1 MNDYKDIY
9 EQFVDEASFL
19 WVLRSIAVEQPHYN
33 VVTLRELEQRID
45 AQLDGLMTSI
55 EDAWQICLEALKLA
69 EPGEVFTSTVIAFRS
84 HDITKIQK
92 AVEVGLSNDEATKG
106 LISALG
112 WLPGRLVHP
121 WMSKFFS
128 SKDLDHKYLAL
139 AACSVRR
146 ENPGEHLNKI
156 LDRKDCKEHE
166 KLYSRALRLIGELR
180 RQDLMPSLEKTVN
193 SDNQTIQF
201 WSNWS
206 AVLLGNRSA
215 VNNLSPFVFES
226 GLYQVRAID
235 IAFRALPIEVG
246 RRWISKLGGDESQ
259 MRSVIKATGIL
270 GDPHAVNWLINNM
283 HDARVAKLSGEA
295 FTLITGIDLA
305 GHSLTLDSL
314 PETPI
319 HPDNGVDNEDV
330 SLDEDENL
338 PWPDAQEVS
347 IAWMNVGKNYV
358 SGQRYF
364 LGLNINASA
373 LKNHFSSSNQ
383 RHRKAA
389 SLELALMDESIPLLN
404 YKAKL

>member
-19 WVLRSIAVEQPHYN
+19 WVLRSIAVKQPHYN
-33 VVTLRELEQRID
+33 AVALRELEQRID

-55 EDAWQICLEALKLA
+55 GDAWQICLEALKQA

-84 HDITKIQK
+84 HDIAKIQK

-121 WMSKFFS
+121 WVSKFFT

-146 ENPGEHLNKI
+146 ENPGEHLNRI
-156 LDRKDCKEHE
+156 LDREDCKEHE
-166 KLYSRALRLIGELR
+166 NLYSRALRLIGELR
-180 RQDLMPSLEKTVN
+180 RQDLMPSLEKAVN

-206 AVLLGNRSA
+206 AVLLGDRSA

-226 GLYQVRAID
+226 EVYQVRAID
-235 IAFRALPIEVG
+235 IAFRALPIEIG
-246 RRWISKLGGDESQ
+246 RSWISKLGGDESQ

-283 HDARVAKLSGEA
+283 YDARVAKLSGEA

-305 GHSLTLDSL
+305 DHSLTLDLL

-319 HPDNGVDNEDV
+319 HPDNSVDNEDV

-338 PWPDAQEVS
+338 PWPDALKVS
-347 IAWMNVGKNYV
+347 RAWMNVGKNYL

-364 LGLNINASA
+364 LGRNINAGA
-373 LKNHFSSSNQ
+373 LKDHFSSSNQ
-383 RHRKAA
+383 RHRQAA
-389 SLELALMDESIPLLN
+389 SLELALMEESIPLLN
-404 YKAKL
+404 FKAKL